1 MLNYPLKTGQKRLC
15 RVHAHEQQH
24 GKHVRLQPP
33 ARAIAGHIAHGQ
45 RRQHHGSAEVISH
58 WQPVFWLVENVLND
72 FHLVAVLYTTTFC
85 HTQMGQNFRYF
96 VSLSNTSYMRGSVYL
111 GFASQ
116 RKNNKLRLIYRKIKS
131 QDDSLI

>member
-45 RRQHHGSAEVISH
+45 RRQHHGSAEVICH
-58 WQPVFWLVENVLND
+58 WQPVFWLVENVLHD
-72 FHLVAVLYTTTFC
+72 FRLVAV
-85 HTQMGQNFRYF
+85 
-96 VSLSNTSYMRGSVYL
+96 
-111 GFASQ
+111 
-116 RKNNKLRLIYRKIKS
+116 
-131 QDDSLI
+131 